1 MSGVLVVDDEK
12 LIRLLLSRALKK
24 EGITVVDAENGNEA
38 REKIKKRRFDLVI
51 LDLRLG
57 DINGVD
63 LLKDMRATSPETM
76 VIVITAYGSDDLKKE
91 IEKQGVK
98 GYYEKPFDTFEIIDT
113 VKKCLH
119 PDNPVFN
126 PYHA

>member
-24 EGITVVDAENGNEA
+24 EGITVVDAENGSEA
-38 REKIKKRRFDLVI
+38 REKLKKRRFDLVI

-76 VIVITAYGSDDLKKE
+76 VIVITAYGSDDLKKRS
-91 IEKQGVK
+91 KNK
-98 GYYEKPFDTFEIIDT
+98 GSKVIMRSPLIP
-113 VKKCLH
+113 LR
-119 PDNPVFN
+119 
-126 PYHA
+126 

>member
-24 EGITVVDAENGNEA
+24 EGITVVDAENGSEA

-113 VKKCLH
+113 IKKCLT
-119 PDNPVFN
+119 V
-126 PYHA
+126 